1 MSQRLGE
8 DEVLQLLR
16 EREVEQ
22 IPPDEEL
29 ADLLMDDARR
39 HLASAARL
47 ANDDPAGA
55 FQLTYDAARKAC
67 SALLA
72 VQGLRATSRGGHI
85 AVRDV
90 VRAQFG
96 SGRRGKPLQELDAMR
111 RRRKDAEYPQD
122 SGDAIDA
129 EEVGDVLS
137 KARAIVDYAAMLLP
151 HIDPW

>member
-8 DEVLQLLR
+8 DEVLRLLR